1 MWYFTPFPITSIYSP
16 PRNVLFLEVLRPS
29 KISDL
34 SYTYP
39 VLQIL
44 VFLFIP
50 QNMHLLKR
58 CFYGSFYSFSTPSL
72 AAHHCWISKSTQ
84 ASAYCGKAAASA
96 RGVREP
102 LMRVRPPLF
111 SRTASAE
118 IPFSQPLNYI
128 LLHSLSWSLIL
139 WFPKHPLPNA
149 LVVRVFSF
157 PLIPY
162 SRGFHDGFCSQALCM
177 LSFSPCSTI
186 ASQAIG

>member
-139 WFPKHPLPNA
+139 WFPKQPCPMPSWWGSSRSLSFLTVVGFMMVFVHKLSACCPLVLAVPLP
-149 LVVRVFSF
+149 LK
-157 PLIPY
+157 P
-162 SRGFHDGFCSQALCM
+162 
-177 LSFSPCSTI
+177 
-186 ASQAIG
+186 